1 MGIEPTSSAWKAEVL
16 PLNYTRAD
24 DADLPAASG
33 ESLPPR
39 HGWWRGKD
47 SNLRRRKPADLQSA
61 PVGRL
66 GTPPQNEPR
75 IVISEGRGVNASW
88 NGICLSGGGL
98 ERSWLAWPLTV
109 PRRPDDRSQP
119 ASAAGFRRV
128 ADHREARWDHSE
140 RASGGSPRSRPPA
153 RVAEPRDFG
162 PHGAPPER

>member
-1 MGIEPTSSAWKAEVL
+1 MERVMGIEPTSSAWKAEVL

-39 HGWWRGKD
+39 HRWWRGKD

-75 IVISEGRGVNASW
+75 ILISGWQGVNALLARYLLGAASPR
-88 NGICLSGGGL
+88 GPRSPPGGC
-98 ERSWLAWPLTV
+98 
-109 PRRPDDRSQP
+109 
-119 ASAAGFRRV
+119 
-128 ADHREARWDHSE
+128 ARGRL
-140 RASGGSPRSRPPA
+140 RAS
-153 RVAEPRDFG
+153 
-162 PHGAPPER
+162 